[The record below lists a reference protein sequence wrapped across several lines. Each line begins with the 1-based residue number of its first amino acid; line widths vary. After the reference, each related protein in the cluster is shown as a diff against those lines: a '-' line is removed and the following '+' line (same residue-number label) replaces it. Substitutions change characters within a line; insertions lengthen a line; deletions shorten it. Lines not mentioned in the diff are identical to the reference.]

1 MTRLEITKK
10 HAELKSAMWHEGVIE
25 GEEADKKLLRK
36 QLIDIIKSCGCEL
49 FYGEQVWFTVK
60 ESETKI
66 ERFFIGRIEKTF
78 NETKTW
84 RRYTLRRDFLPYS
97 IVETYNEEGY
107 WEKVLSCEGLF
118 YQSQQD
124 FEDGEPIAE

>member
-25 GEEADKKLLRK
+25 GEEADKKRLRS

-49 FYGEQVWFTVK
+49 YYGEQVWFTL
-60 ESETKI
+60 EHSETEK
-66 ERFFIGRIEKTF
+66 ERFYIGRIEKSF
-78 NETKTW
+78 NETW
-84 RRYTLRRDFLPYS
+84 RRYTLQKDYLPYS
-97 IVETYNEEGY
+97 IVSTYNEEGY
-107 WEKVLSCEGLF
+107 WEQLLSCEGLF